1 MHNIFIQPKDRV
13 VEKMDQKEKKVSL
26 KIPEDIHQLVTNY
39 SISNNIDFEEAV
51 IELLKKGYEY
61 SELEKKYD
69 KYIHDREVWDRRY
82 YFLKVESA
90 YVYYRLKLRDIY
102 EEMKSLAMT
111 LSSVLSTLEHLL
123 QRYGIKDQNMDN
135 YLDKMHAT
143 VKYYL
148 DQYVLAS
155 RKEENSPEI
164 NDAEVIQSI
173 EETLQKYK
181 SILGREQN
189 NTSER

>member
-1 MHNIFIQPKDRV
+1 
-13 VEKMDQKEKKVSL
+13 
-26 KIPEDIHQLVTNY
+26 
-39 SISNNIDFEEAV
+39 
-51 IELLKKGYEY
+51 
-61 SELEKKYD
+61 
-69 KYIHDREVWDRRY
+69 
-82 YFLKVESA
+82 
-90 YVYYRLKLRDIY
+90 
-102 EEMKSLAMT
+102 
-111 LSSVLSTLEHLL
+111 
-123 QRYGIKDQNMDN
+123 MDN